1 MPNPLRL
8 ARALALVA
16 CALAGFATY
25 AAWHQQWVAVALL
38 GYGAGIA
45 YLGSRL
51 EYRGQRRIRAEAARA
66 ERMARPYHPEPPPLT
81 PCCQL
86 WVQSRGGVHD
96 DRRRCTRPLAARSQ
110 LSTAEQEA
118 FAAIARTFDE
128 TRDSA

>member
-8 ARALALVA
+8 ARALTLVA
-16 CALAGFATY
+16 LALAGFASY
-25 AAWHQQWVAVALL
+25 AAWHQQWIAVALL

-81 PCCQL
+81 PCCNL
-86 WVQSRGGVHD
+86 WVQSHGGVHD
-96 DRRRCTRPLAARSQ
+96 GRRCTRPLAARSQ
-110 LSTAEQEA
+110 LSTAEQDA